1 MKRWRQG
8 FLVAAFACSFA
19 GPVLGQATYDPEI
32 QREFVEGAR
41 LLNAGEFEAAAR
53 TFRALLQRTNSPRVK
68 LELARTLFYLKQYEE
83 SRALFKEVQLE
94 PDIPWQVRDNIDRF
108 IQNADD
114 ILGYVRFSVSV
125 VGDSNPRNITS
136 QREFTIGG
144 VRLTFLPPEDNKR
157 VTGLRYGVQA
167 YQPIL
172 RESRVAGYFTG
183 SYLDY
188 PTSDLDRLTV
198 DGGLV
203 KEFGSDAG
211 PRARGG
217 IEAGT
222 FGDKRLYH
230 FPYVGY
236 VQPLSRSAVHN
247 VNADFKLG
255 KVYFPHFSYLDADYV
270 SAALAAFR
278 VLSPTVAV
286 SLGGTVEDSHAY
298 ERPYSY
304 YGLTIAP
311 GIAWLITEPALLVR
325 AELSFGKRRY
335 GAPDP
340 LFGERRIDERTRLD
354 FSVRSKQWRWMNFTP
369 ALVVS
374 LDKTHSSIGFYSY
387 EKVNISIAL
396 E

>member
-19 GPVLGQATYDPEI
+19 GPALGQATYDPEI
-32 QREFVEGAR
+32 QRAFVEGAR

-53 TFRALLQRTNSPRVK
+53 TFRALLERTNSPRVK

-114 ILGYVRFSVSV
+114 IVGYVRFSVSL

-144 VRLTFLPPEDNKR
+144 IRLTFQPPEDNKR
-157 VTGLRYGVQA
+157 VTGLRYGIQA

-172 RESRVAGYFTG
+172 PEIRLAGYLAA

-188 PTSDLDRLTV
+188 PTTGLDRLTV
-198 DGGLV
+198 DAGVV
-203 KEFGSDAG
+203 KELAGEGG
-211 PRARGG
+211 PRIRGG

-222 FGDKRLYH
+222 FGDRRLYD

-236 VQPLSRSAVHN
+236 LQPLSRSPAHN

-255 KVYFPHFSYLDADYV
+255 QVNFPHFAYLDAAYV
-270 SAALAAFR
+270 SGTVSAVQ
-278 VLSPTVAV
+278 VLSQTVAL
-286 SLGGTVEDSHAY
+286 SLAGTAEDSRAR
-298 ERPYSY
+298 E
-304 YGLTIAP
+304 AP
-311 GIAWLITEPALLVR
+311 
-325 AELSFGKRRY
+325 
-335 GAPDP
+335 
-340 LFGERRIDERTRLD
+340 
-354 FSVRSKQWRWMNFTP
+354 
-369 ALVVS
+369 
-374 LDKTHSSIGFYSY
+374 
-387 EKVNISIAL
+387 
-396 E
+396 